1 MKRRSDQEILE
12 NIKEKDEKTIL
23 YLRREYLPMVKY
35 MVLNYRYS
43 DGIRTITGSQND
55 VDDLLHDALYV
66 LIKKILSG
74 NFNLT
79 SKLSTYFYAVSKN
92 LLKVKLRKKLLEMN
106 YKDYNEDHKYSPDS
120 ADILYDENL
129 QRNAFDYYFE
139 ALSKVCKEILNM
151 YWLEFS
157 VAEIAE
163 KTGNTKNYIMKR
175 KYECQNRLIKLIQ
188 KNPDNI

>member
-1 MKRRSDQEILE
+1 MSDLEILE

-35 MVLNYRYS
+35 MILNYRYS
-43 DGIRTITGSQND
+43 DGKRTITASQND

-66 LIKKILSG
+66 LIKKIISG

-92 LLKVKLRKKLLEMN
+92 LLKIKLRKVLLEMN
-106 YKDYNEDHKYSPDS
+106 YKDYNEDHKYSPDIT
-120 ADILYDENL
+120 DTLYDNNL
-129 QRNAFDYYFE
+129 QKNAFEYYFQS
-139 ALSKVCKEILNM
+139 LSEVCKEILNL

-157 VAEIAE
+157 VAEISS
-163 KTGNTKNYIMKR
+163 KLGNTKNYIMKR

>member
-1 MKRRSDQEILE
+1 MKGMSDLEILE

-35 MVLNYRYS
+35 MILNYRYS
-43 DGIRTITGSQND
+43 DGKRTITASQND

-66 LIKKILSG
+66 LIKKIISG

-92 LLKVKLRKKLLEMN
+92 LLKIKLRKVLLEMN
-106 YKDYNEDHKYSPDS
+106 YKDYNEDHKYSPDIT
-120 ADILYDENL
+120 DTLYDNNL
-129 QRNAFDYYFE
+129 QKNAFEYYFQS
-139 ALSKVCKEILNM
+139 LSEVCKEILNL

-157 VAEIAE
+157 VAEISS
-163 KTGNTKNYIMKR
+163 KLGNTKNYIMKR

>member
-1 MKRRSDQEILE
+1 MKRISDREILKK
-12 NIKEKDEKTIL
+12 IKKKDESTIL

-35 MVLNYRYS
+35 MILNYRYS
-43 DGIRTITGSQND
+43 DGIRTITATQND
-55 VDDLLHDALYV
+55 ADDLLHDALYV
-66 LIKKILSG
+66 LIKKIIG
-74 NFNLT
+74 ENFELT

-106 YKDYNEDHKYSPDS
+106 YKDYNEDHKYSPDRT
-120 ADILYDENL
+120 DILYDKNL
-129 QRNAFDYYFE
+129 QKNAFEYYFQS
-139 ALSKVCKEILNM
+139 LSEVCKEILNL

-157 VAEIAE
+157 VAEISS
-163 KTGNTKNYIMKR
+163 KLGNTKNYIMKR